1 MVVVM
6 ILTSLSV
13 AREREFGTFDQL
25 LVAPFNPAEILIGKS
40 LPGMVFGLMD
50 ALLFAA
56 GAVYWF
62 GVPFRGTIGALI
74 LALGCFIITIVGVG
88 LLVSSLSMTMQQA
101 LLGSFVFMMPSV
113 ILSGFATPI
122 ENMPHWLQ
130 IGTLLNPLR
139 HIIAALRDIFLQ
151 GADVIMIR
159 HQLWPLVLMACFTLP
174 LAARMFRHRSQ

>member
-1 MVVVM
+1 M
-6 ILTSLSV
+6 
-13 AREREFGTFDQL
+13 
-25 LVAPFNPAEILIGKS
+25 
-40 LPGMVFGLMD
+40 
-50 ALLFAA
+50 
-56 GAVYWF
+56 
-62 GVPFRGTIGALI
+62 
-74 LALGCFIITIVGVG
+74 
-88 LLVSSLSMTMQQA
+88 
-101 LLGSFVFMMPSV
+101 FMMPSV